1 MRIRIL
7 TLALALPFAACMSD
21 AEEEAYEE
29 GIPPGDREDV
39 IGDGEIFDEPG
50 EVEGNAFL
58 DYDGDADGFIS
69 TEEYETG
76 FGDGNMAAYDT
87 DGDGMISME
96 EYDAYMMNNPGM
108 DGDM

>member
-1 MRIRIL
+1 MRLRIL

-21 AEEEAYEE
+21 AEEEAYED

-58 DYDGDADGFIS
+58 DYDGDADGYIS
-69 TEEYETG
+69 MDEYNAGIADE
-76 FGDGNMAAYDT
+76 NMGLYDT
-87 DGDGMISME
+87 DGDGRVSMA
-96 EYDAYMMNNPGM
+96 EYDAYMMNNP
-108 DGDM
+108 DM